1 MMKNFFWVTFWL
13 LLPTLQSCDL
23 VAAVLAQGGELTL
36 KAKDNWDYA
45 AKVMPPELIK
55 QVRQNFEAH
64 WIGDPKRFQAVKV
77 QQFGQKSPLYFID
90 PYIPCPESGC
100 TSQELYDLYHPG
112 CNVSGGCLKFAYVQQ
127 ENGTFRRV
135 FEQLFYQQPTAD
147 DVFLKV
153 SSQLDRGYPACFEM
167 AGFDD
172 ERRRQGLPETG
183 QHQVFVSRYC
193 YNGQDYVFQQMFVVP
208 SKRY

>member
-1 MMKNFFWVTFWL
+1 M
-13 LLPTLQSCDL
+13 LPTLQSCDL

-147 DVFLKV
+147 DVFFEGFFSTRSRLSCLFGDGRIGGGAKKAR
-153 SSQLDRGYPACFEM
+153 SSRNRTTSSFC
-167 AGFDD
+167 
-172 ERRRQGLPETG
+172 
-183 QHQVFVSRYC
+183 
-193 YNGQDYVFQQMFVVP
+193 
-208 SKRY
+208 